1 MEGSRRLSVVVG
13 GFVIICLG
21 LFGAAIL
28 SLSKESG
35 IFTPRYELVAHFDN
49 VQGLLAGAPVWLAGK
64 DVGQVESVSLESVGR
79 EHPVRVV
86 LRIHR
91 DVQDRIRADS
101 VAIVGTIGVL
111 GDSYVEISAGS
122 LEERMLEG
130 GSEIRAESP
139 VNLNEAMAK
148 GALALDNIARLAA
161 NLNVVVEGFS
171 EREGGAK
178 AAKAVEAVSDI
189 MLEIEQGKGL
199 LHSVIYDSYSG
210 GGIES
215 VQRSLS
221 TLENMLTEVKDGRGV
236 LHSLIYDAPTDH
248 DIVMKILEAGAH
260 LNSIL
265 AKVDGGEGTLGLL
278 VSDPTLYEDLKI
290 LVGGAQRST
299 VVRSLIRM
307 SVDGEQ

>member
-13 GFVIICLG
+13 GFVIVSLG
-21 LFGAAIL
+21 LFAAAIL

-35 IFTPRYELVAHFDN
+35 IFTEQYELVAHFDN
-49 VQGLLAGAPVWLAGK
+49 VQGLLPGAPVWLAGK
-64 DVGQVESVSLESVGR
+64 QVGQVESVSLETVGR

-86 LRIHR
+86 LRIQS

-111 GDSYVEISAGS
+111 GDSYVEVSVGS
-122 LEERMLEG
+122 LEAAMLADG
-130 GSEIRAESP
+130 QEIRAESP
-139 VNLNEAMAK
+139 INLNEAMAK
-148 GALALDNIARLAA
+148 GAVALDNIATLAA
-161 NLNVVVEGFS
+161 NLNHVVEGFA
-171 EREGGAK
+171 ERDGGEK
-178 AAKAVEAVSDI
+178 AAKAVEAVSDV
-189 MLEIEQGKGL
+189 MLEVEQGDGI
-199 LHSVIYDSYSG
+199 LHSLIFDTYAG

-215 VQRSLS
+215 VQRSLA
-221 TLENMLTEVKDGRGV
+221 TLENLLMEIRNGRGV

-248 DIVMKILEAGAH
+248 DLVMKVLEAGAH

-265 AKVDGGEGTLGLL
+265 TKVDGGEGTLGLL
-278 VSDPTLYEDLKI
+278 VSDPTLYEDMKA

-307 SVDGEQ
+307 SVNGEQ